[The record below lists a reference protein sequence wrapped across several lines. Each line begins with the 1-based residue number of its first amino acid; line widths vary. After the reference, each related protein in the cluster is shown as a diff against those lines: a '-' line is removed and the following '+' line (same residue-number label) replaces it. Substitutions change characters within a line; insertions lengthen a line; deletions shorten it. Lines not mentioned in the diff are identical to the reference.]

1 MVLSHITLT
10 KELIEF
16 MNTINEVP
24 KYLGEWATQCTQRI
38 ILESAQ
44 EQMPVG
50 FIYLSAFLE
59 AETLYDVVGETQ
71 EKKEENWI
79 LALA

>member
-1 MVLSHITLT
+1 MVLSHITFT
-10 KELIEF
+10 KELMEF

-50 FIYLSAFLE
+50 FVYLSAFSE
-59 AETLYDVVGETQ
+59 AETLFDFWGKT
-71 EKKEENWI
+71 
-79 LALA
+79 